1 MSLETENFIRAQV
14 RKYLLAEAEGLA
26 QATGKEKGIE
36 RQRTRGR
43 PPKWISET
51 EGLAASNPTELLK
64 RLGLVNFVPQGSTL
78 LEKAGKLVK
87 KAIQGTRPM
96 DDAFKAP
103 VIAVGGSGEKGVKIF
118 LKQNIPYPHR
128 YVRWTLDAARRN
140 RQIELPENF
149 QIDDMGSYVII
160 YEAKRRHTWKG

>member
-1 MSLETENFIRAQV
+1 MGLETENFIRAQV
-14 RKYLLAEAEGLA
+14 RKYLLAEGDGLA

-36 RQRTRGR
+36 RRRTRGR

-64 RLGLVNFVPQGSTL
+64 RLGLEGFSPQGKTL
-78 LEKAGKLVK
+78 LEKAGKLLK
-87 KAIQGTRPM
+87 KAIQNTRPM
-96 DDAFKAP
+96 EAAFKAP
-103 VIAVGGSGEKGVKIF
+103 VVSLSRAEQNGIKIF

-140 RQIELPENF
+140 GQVELPENF
-149 QIDDMGSYVII
+149 QIDDMGSYVVI